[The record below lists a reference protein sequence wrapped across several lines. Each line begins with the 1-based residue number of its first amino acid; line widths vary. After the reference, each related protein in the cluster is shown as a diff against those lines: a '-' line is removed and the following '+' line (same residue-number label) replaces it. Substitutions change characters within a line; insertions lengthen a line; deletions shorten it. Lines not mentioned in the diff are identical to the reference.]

1 MTELPRVTVLRNT
14 WGSAWFRC
22 LAVAIVAGLVTHFVF
37 PWLAD
42 ICARPT
48 VEITSPV
55 AGERVQWTPEGQ
67 LVTGTC
73 RKVDGDLHLYIAIH
87 PLPTDNW
94 YVQRMPTMI
103 NGHWAA
109 VAFFGME
116 EVGLGDQYV
125 LRAFI
130 SRETL
135 HEGQIIELKDFPDHV
150 AEASITVSRPATH
163 DQR

>member
-1 MTELPRVTVLRNT
+1 MTEPPRVTVLRKI
-14 WGSAWFRC
+14 WGSAWFRG
-22 LAVAIVAGLVTHFVF
+22 LAVAMVAGLVTHFVF

-42 ICARPT
+42 IHARPT
-48 VEITSPV
+48 VEVTSPV

-73 RKVDGDLHLYIAIH
+73 RKVGGDLHLYVAIH

-109 VAFFGME
+109 VVYFGME

-125 LRAFI
+125 LRGI
-130 SRETL
+130 PGTPHLIHL
-135 HEGQIIELKDFPDHV
+135 HIQQ
-150 AEASITVSRPATH
+150 AVSSSLSDAVSGLGTPR
-163 DQR
+163 